1 MRLNC
6 LRRMMIAF
14 AGLLLFA
21 GAAVEAQGQAAVITG
36 RVTSDQGQ
44 PIAGANVIIP
54 ELNVSVGTNQEGRY
68 TITIPAARVANQ
80 NVTMRARA
88 IGYVP
93 ASINIVVR
101 PEQRTADF
109 ALRTDVNRLAEV
121 VVTGVSGATEQA
133 KTPFKVERL
142 TAEDMPVPQADPL
155 RQIQG
160 KVPGARIV
168 QASGRPGQTPAV
180 ILRGPT
186 SINGQ
191 GRGQSPLFIV
201 DGVVLNAGLGDINP
215 EDIESVEIVK
225 GAAAASLYGARA
237 GNGAIQIRT
246 RSGRTG
252 SEGLRFNLRTE
263 YGQADVEGDIRI
275 AQNHALLTDET
286 GQLFCVGGS
295 NDRSC
300 SRRINWENEAL
311 RINDIPIGDVLTLAP
326 APFPIDPGSSVPF
339 AHQRFVF
346 QAARWPGSSFNPVEQ
361 FVNPEPTYATQFD
374 MTGRFGGTGVFASV
388 NRTDEGGAIEFLNG
402 NQRTSGR
409 LNVDQQIGDKWN
421 AGLRMYYARAVEDGV
436 QFESASALGLG
447 TSTSP
452 FFRLTRQ
459 PRIIDL
465 SRRDSKGRLF
475 TRSALTTG
483 GAQNQ
488 NPLTFLEQILRNDIT
503 DRFLG
508 GMTITYNPL
517 TWLELVGNYGY
528 DSEDSKADE
537 QVDKGF
543 ITTGFQSNNSL
554 GYYASSAQQQRS
566 YNASIGATGRWT
578 FGDALN
584 TRTSLNYSQSREDA
598 SGNSLFGRGLSVI
611 GLFDADNAIDQT
623 LKSIGSFTQS
633 VRSIGFVL
641 TEAIDFRDRYIV
653 EGLVRRDGSS
663 LFGRANRWKTFGRG
677 SVAWRLSQEPWWFI
691 SPLDEFKLRY
701 SRGSAGGRPNFTA
714 QYETYT
720 LTAAGPSP
728 AILGNRFLKPEI
740 TIEDEFGLDAQ
751 LLGKYLLSLTYAKSD
766 TRDQILLVP
775 APAAT
780 AFTNQWQN
788 AGTVQNKTWEASL
801 NIPIITQPNLN
812 WSTRLIYDRNRAV
825 ITKLIPP
832 PYGYGTGLQ
841 ATAEIFFAREGER
854 LGTFYGRKFI
864 QSCSDL
870 PGAFAQDCGGPTSSF
885 QVNDD
890 GWLVWVGSGNSWTEG
905 VTKNLWGTVLA
916 CPTGANQG
924 TLACNTTPF
933 TYPLHW
939 GMPIILRDSVGVAQ
953 VVPLG
958 NALPDYK
965 WGISTNFDW
974 RGFTAYALFDAA
986 HGNEVWN
993 QARHWSYLDFLN
1005 ADQDQGGKTVE
1016 TAKPLG
1022 YYFRAGA
1029 PESVGS
1035 GGFYDLLAP
1044 NSLTVEDASY
1054 VKLRELAIGYRLGRI
1069 GNMRGDWRINLIGRN
1084 LKTWTDYKGW
1094 DPEVGSF
1101 AGADRLLGGP
1111 ASGQTAGS
1119 AAINAIDAFGFPIL
1133 RTYTLSVQ
1141 TTF

>member
-1 MRLNC
+1 MRLNR
-6 LRRMMIAF
+6 LRKVVSVF
-14 AGLLLFA
+14 AGLFLFA
-21 GAAVEAQGQAAVITG
+21 GAAIEAQGQAAVITG

-44 PIAGANVIIP
+44 ALAGANVIIP

-142 TAEDMPVPQADPL
+142 TVEDMPVPATDPL

-168 QASGRPGQTPAV
+168 QASGRPGQAPAV

-186 SINGQ
+186 SINGND
-191 GRGQSPLFIV
+191 RGQQPLFIV

-215 EDIESVEIVK
+215 QDIANVEIVK

-237 GNGAIQIRT
+237 GNGAIQIT
-246 RSGRTG
+246 TKSGLTG
-252 SEGLRFNLRTE
+252 SDGLRFNLRTE
-263 YGQADVEGDIRI
+263 YGQADVEGDVRL
-275 AQNHALLTDET
+275 ATNHALLMDET
-286 GQLFCVGGS
+286 GQLFCVGSS

-300 SRRINWENEAL
+300 SRRINWYNEAL
-311 RINDIPIGDVLTLAP
+311 RINDLPIGDVLTFPA
-326 APFPIDPGSSVPF
+326 APFPVDPGSAVPLNQ
-339 AHQRFVF
+339 QRFVF
-346 QAARWPGSSFNPVEQ
+346 QAANWPGAQFNPVDQ
-361 FVNPEPTYATQFD
+361 FINPEPTYVTQFD
-374 MTGRFGGTGVFASV
+374 MTGRFGGTSFYTAV
-388 NRTDEGGAIEFLNG
+388 NRTDEGGAIEFLHG
-402 NQRTSGR
+402 NQRSSGR
-409 LNVDQQIGDKWN
+409 LNIDQQIGDKWN
-421 AGLRMYYARAVEDGV
+421 ASLRTYYARAVEDGLH
-436 QFESASALGLG
+436 FESGSSATFSLG
-447 TSTSP
+447 TATSP

-459 PRIIDL
+459 PRIVDL

-475 TRSALTTG
+475 TRSTLTTG

-488 NPLTFLEQILRNDIT
+488 NPLTFLEQIIRQDIT

-508 GMTITYNPL
+508 GGTVTYTPL
-517 TWLELVGNYGY
+517 SWLELAGTYGY
-528 DSEDSKADE
+528 DSEDSKGDE

-543 ITTGFQSNNSL
+543 ITTGFQANNSL
-554 GYYASSAQQQRS
+554 GYIASAATQQRS
-566 YNASIGATGRWT
+566 YNGSVGATARWT
-578 FGDALN
+578 FAGDFN
-584 TRTSLNYSQSREDA
+584 TRTNLNYSISREDA
-598 SGNSLFGRGLSVI
+598 SGNSLFGRGLSVA

-623 LKSIGSFTQS
+623 LKTIASFTRS
-633 VRSIGFVL
+633 VRSMGFVL
-641 TEAIDFRDRYIV
+641 SEAIDWKDRYII
-653 EGLVRRDGSS
+653 EGLIRRDGSS
-663 LFGRANRWKTFGRG
+663 LFGRAERWKTFGRG

-691 SPLDEFKLRY
+691 SPADEFKLRY
-701 SRGSAGGRPNFTA
+701 SRGSAGGRPNFAA

-720 LTAAGPSP
+720 LTAAGPQP
-728 AILGNRFLKPEI
+728 NILGNRFLKPEI

-751 LLGKYLLSLTYAKSD
+751 FFGRYGLSVTYAKSD

-780 AFTNQWQN
+780 AFSNQWQN

-801 NIPIITQPNLN
+801 NIPILTGPSVN
-812 WSTRLIYDRNRAV
+812 WSTRLIYDRNRAT

-832 PYGYGTGLQ
+832 PFNYGTNLQ
-841 ATAEIFFAREGER
+841 ATEQIFFAKEGER
-854 LGTFYGRKFI
+854 LGTFYGRRFLTN
-864 QSCSDL
+864 CSEL
-870 PGAFAQDCGGPTSSF
+870 PVAFRSDCGGPTSSF
-885 QVNDD
+885 QTNDD
-890 GWLVWVGSGNSWTEG
+890 GWLVWVGSGNSWREG
-905 VTKNLWGTVLA
+905 VSKNLWGTVLNCPAGVPAGTRA
-916 CPTGANQG
+916 CT
-924 TLACNTTPF
+924 TTPTLF
-933 TYPLHW
+933 EVHW
-939 GMPIILRDSVGVAQ
+939 GMPILLRDSLGAAQ
-953 VVPLG
+953 ITPLG

-965 WGISTNFDW
+965 WGISTNADF
-974 RGFTAYALFDAA
+974 RGFTVYAQFDAA

-1005 ADQDQGGKTVE
+1005 EDQDQGGKTVE

-1022 YYFRAGA
+1022 YYFRVGN
-1029 PESVGS
+1029 PENVGIN
-1035 GGFYDLLAP
+1035 GLYDVLGP
-1044 NSLTVEDASY
+1044 NNNSVEDASY
-1054 VKLRELAIGYRLGRI
+1054 VKLRELSIGYRLGRI
-1069 GNMRGDWRINLIGRN
+1069 GNMRGDWRVNLIGRN
-1084 LKTWTDYKGW
+1084 LKTWSDYRGW

-1101 AGADRLLGGP
+1101 AGAPL
-1111 ASGQTAGS
+1111 ATGQTSGS
-1119 AAINAIDAFGFPIL
+1119 AAVNAIDSFGFPIL
-1133 RTYTLSVQ
+1133 RSYTLSIQ